1 MKSQL
6 INSLIEEHHELKK
19 KIIRLRE
26 FIKSEKYNKV
36 SETQQYLIKKQS
48 KAMAYYERMLS
59 ERIKDLL

>member
-1 MKSQL
+1 MKSKL

-26 FIKSEKYNKV
+26 FIKSEKFNKV

-59 ERIKDLL
+59 ERMRDLF